1 MAKSLV
7 KKKYSSIST
16 LRNSRNVDLSAPPV
30 QPTPIAYL
38 CLSAYLLSL
47 PKNLLKKGVSNLIN
61 DLVTYWFR
69 PRALLPDAQSLCG
82 LPKHQAVSEEGLR
95 LSAAPGTPRC
105 VPKTQPSAWLRQPSL
120 IGKVLQRR
128 KRRRLSEF
136 RSPYAAPPV
145 TLWTPQHSLG
155 CLLRPKNA
163 VRIQSRTLPLQ
174 EKSSVGYSQ
183 PQANQKFPCTV
194 CSLKLWL
201 LLLTLFK
208 TQKKPET
215 PNSFG
220 E

>member
-1 MAKSLV
+1 MAKSLL

-16 LRNSRNVDLSAPPV
+16 LRNSRNVDLSAPPL
-30 QPTPIAYL
+30 QPTPTAYL

-61 DLVTYWFR
+61 DLVTHWFG

-120 IGKVLQRR
+120 MGKALQRR

-155 CLLRPKNA
+155 RLLRPENA
-163 VRIQSRTLPLQ
+163 VRIQRAGLFLYRRNRVWDIPSLRLIRNFPALYAV
-174 EKSSVGYSQ
+174 SSCGCCY
-183 PQANQKFPCTV
+183 
-194 CSLKLWL
+194 
-201 LLLTLFK
+201 
-208 TQKKPET
+208 
-215 PNSFG
+215 
-220 E
+220 